1 MQIVESREWG
11 GLALTFILAI
21 FGIIFSF
28 PLGVLLALGRR
39 SELPVI
45 KYFSICFIEFWRGIP
60 LITVLFAAA
69 VMFPLLLPADTY
81 VDKTLRIAIGIAIFE
96 SAYIAE
102 VVRGGL
108 QSLSKGQYDAAK
120 SLGMGYWKMNIFI
133 ILPQAIKTVI
143 PGIANTFIALL
154 KDTPLIVLVG
164 MAEILGMIN
173 LAKAN
178 PYWLGMAVE
187 GYVFAAAI
195 FWVLSYFLSSYSQKL
210 ENKYITEKK

>member
-1 MQIVESREWG
+1 
-11 GLALTFILAI
+11 
-21 FGIIFSF
+21 
-28 PLGVLLALGRR
+28 
-39 SELPVI
+39 
-45 KYFSICFIEFWRGIP
+45 
-60 LITVLFAAA
+60 
-69 VMFPLLLPADTY
+69 
-81 VDKTLRIAIGIAIFE
+81 
-96 SAYIAE
+96 
-102 VVRGGL
+102 
-108 QSLSKGQYDAAK
+108 
-120 SLGMGYWKMNIFI
+120 MNIFI

-195 FWVLSYFLSSYSQKL
+195 FWVVSYFLSSYSQKL
-210 ENKYITEKK
+210 ENKYSTEKK